1 MRLRA
6 PLVLGLLLSAAW
18 IPLPAGAQDAP
29 WPVAGRTPAH
39 AAVAEGPAPPYRV
52 VWETELEDGPPAA
65 APVLGEAMLVVLGRS
80 EVAALDPES
89 GDELWSV
96 ERAEGTGGAPAVAG
110 DLVLF
115 VEGEG
120 EEAAL
125 VAVGAADGEEAWR
138 TEIEGHAPGGVA
150 VAGGRAYVAS
160 RRGTVYAVDLEDGST
175 AWTFPEDPA
184 GRRFE
189 SAPAVAGDL
198 LLVTGQITGDR
209 TSFLQALDRET
220 GEPAWS
226 YRPEGIGLGISSPSE
241 QGSLVL
247 TGTVD
252 GRPRASAFDLA
263 GGASEWTTDIRFPF
277 AGRQMPI
284 VTESDV
290 IIADA
295 AGHLYRLDR
304 SDGEL
309 RWTYRVPGFL
319 IGGSP
324 TVAGG
329 SVVVGDLSGQVSAID
344 LESGLLVWRRS
355 FGDDQ
360 VHPVASDGDRLYVAA
375 RGGTVAALEHD
386 PDAPLLEE
394 PSPTTLFLDRALLN
408 FGAAFVIV
416 GGALAL
422 LSLLW
427 RRRRG

>member
-18 IPLPAGAQDAP
+18 IPLPASAQRAP

-39 AAVAEGPAPPYRV
+39 AAVTEGPAPPYRV

-115 VEGEG
+115 VEGDG

-125 VAVGAADGEEAWR
+125 VAVGAPDGEEEWR
-138 TEIEGHAPGGVA
+138 TEIEGHAPGGVV
-150 VAGGRAYVAS
+150 VAEGRAYVAS
-160 RRGTVYAVDLEDGST
+160 RRGTVYAVDLDGGSV
-175 AWTFPEDPA
+175 AWTFPENPA

-198 LLVTGQITGDR
+198 LLVTGQITGER

-220 GEPAWS
+220 GEPAWGF
-226 YRPEGIGLGISSPSE
+226 RPEGIGLGISSPSE
-241 QGSLVL
+241 EGGLVL
-247 TGTVD
+247 AGTVD

-263 GGASEWTTDIRFPF
+263 GGGSEWTTDIRFPF

-284 VTESDV
+284 VADSDV
-290 IIADA
+290 VIADA

-324 TVAGG
+324 SIAGG

-360 VHPVASDGDRLYVAA
+360 VHPIASDGDRLYVAA

-386 PDAPLLEE
+386 PDGSLLEE

-408 FGAAFVIV
+408 FGAAFAIV

-427 RRRRG
+427 RRRGG